1 MFSYPLS
8 RIMYP
13 HNLSV
18 ERNSNTSDTHIHK
31 LSMHIECHLW
41 KVLWSLDKRWSVNYP
56 ETTSLTPSFTH
67 SQHGLFYFL
76 GDFSFWGSWVC
87 MLYCF
92 FVVVVLY
99 WVWSAGSDDRHSLGS
114 LFPQKVFLK
123 FPCDMSLSVALN
135 LSLCHLTK
143 YTVKVLGND

>member
-1 MFSYPLS
+1 
-8 RIMYP
+8 MYP

-92 FVVVVLY
+92 FCCCCSVL
-99 WVWSAGSDDRHSLGS
+99 SLECREWWQTFSGKLVS
-114 LFPQKVFLK
+114 TKGVSKVPLWHV
-123 FPCDMSLSVALN
+123 SLSGAKPFPVSPNQIYREGSGQWLN
-135 LSLCHLTK
+135 LVWLC
-143 YTVKVLGND
+143 DD